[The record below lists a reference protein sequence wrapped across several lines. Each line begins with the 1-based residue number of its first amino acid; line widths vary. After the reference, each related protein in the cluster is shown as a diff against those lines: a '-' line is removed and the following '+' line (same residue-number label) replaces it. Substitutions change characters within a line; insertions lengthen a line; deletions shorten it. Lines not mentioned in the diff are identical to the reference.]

1 MYNFILVRIFDEE
14 NAPKATPPAAS
25 PTALRPMARL
35 LILFAVEYA
44 PREMAPESCACADIP
59 SAISPQLS
67 AFAVAPK
74 ATVLFPPAIASHPAA
89 TLN

>member
-1 MYNFILVRIFDEE
+1 MYNFILVRIFDKD
-14 NAPKATPPAAS
+14 NAPKATPPAAP
-25 PTALRPMARL
+25 PTAECPMATL
-35 LILFAVEYA
+35 SILFAVEYV
-44 PREMAPESCACADIP
+44 PIEMAPESCACADIP
-59 SAISPQLS
+59 SAIAPQLS